1 MIGYVSESIVNLVLV
16 FHLIDL
22 FFTFF
27 QLLHCGY
34 QLAQWFFCLLF
45 VLVFKIDLQC
55 LGETLFSFFI
65 VLLLLRDNSDIIE
78 S

>member
-22 FFTFF
+22 LFTFF

-34 QLAQWFFCLLF
+34 QLVQWFFCLLF